1 MRSYATFL
9 VSFLLFCSSLHADNL
24 EKTQKKEL
32 ESQVKA
38 ITAEAETLE
47 KSGHLAEARARYA
60 ESQALFET
68 KDVTEALKH
77 LDEQIH
83 KRVKDN
89 LSDAKRLYEARKF

>member
-1 MRSYATFL
+1 MRSYATSL

-47 KSGHLAEARARYA
+47 KSGHLAEARARVRGIA
-60 ESQALFET
+60 STHRDERRHRGAQAP
-68 KDVTEALKH
+68 
-77 LDEQIH
+77 
-83 KRVKDN
+83 R
-89 LSDAKRLYEARKF
+89 